1 MMAIRLERNTK
12 IKWLEDHHMYLS
24 PKSHLHNI
32 YTNNLRK
39 AAQNIFADGQDAKKE
54 AIPTSERW

>member
-1 MMAIRLERNTK
+1 M
-12 IKWLEDHHMYLS
+12 HLS

-39 AAQNIFADGQDAKKE
+39 AAQNIFTDVQDAKKE
-54 AIPTSERW
+54 AIPTRKVMDMMRKLSSPHIELNH